1 MLGLVERVELARFR
15 QKWSFTNLEGGNSGE
30 QDKTRVK
37 TCFVVVTGYFTDRVQ
52 CGRRQ
57 L

>member
-37 TCFVVVTGYFTDRVQ
+37 TCFVVVTGYFTDRV
-52 CGRRQ
+52 
-57 L
+57 